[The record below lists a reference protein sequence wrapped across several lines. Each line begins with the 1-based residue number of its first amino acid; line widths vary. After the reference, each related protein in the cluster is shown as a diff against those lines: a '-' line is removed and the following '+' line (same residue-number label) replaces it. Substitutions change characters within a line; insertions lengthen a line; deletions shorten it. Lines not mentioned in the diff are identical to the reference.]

1 LEIGDSSGVEELRNG
16 RLIDVD
22 VVRAGPIGVQMEVF
36 EAVKTMLA
44 IRSYE
49 DKAIAEES
57 VARILEAARLT
68 ASSQNKQM
76 WDFVVIQERE
86 RLQQLGQ
93 LARSGPYIAD
103 AALAIAVVVPER
115 TVGAIDG
122 ARAVQDM
129 MLVAWEM
136 GIGSNWVGNVNTVEI
151 KKLLAVPEEHMLLT
165 VVPFGYPRRKV
176 GKGQKRRKALAEIA
190 HSERFGETY
199 GD

>member
-1 LEIGDSSGVEELRNG
+1 
-16 RLIDVD
+16 
-22 VVRAGPIGVQMEVF
+22 MEVF

-93 LARSGPYIAD
+93 LARSGPYIAG
-103 AALAIAVVVPER
+103 AALAIAVVVPDR

-136 GIGSNWVGNVNTVEI
+136 GIGSNWVGNVNTAEI
-151 KKLLAVPEEHMLLT
+151 KELLGVPEERMLLT
-165 VVPFGYPRRKV
+165 VVPFGYPARKV
-176 GKGQKRRKALAEIA
+176 GKGQKRRKTLAEIA
-190 HSERFGETY
+190 HGERFGEAY
-199 GD
+199 G